1 MKKVK
6 AVPLKADF
14 IYWVIWTIFQEHP
27 VGRGY
32 PPVIGFYFLRLLKIL
47 ANWES
52 LWLTTTPSACC
63 IEPYTAYVLA
73 NLSDPAISIHLKL
86 LTWILS
92 PILSYI
98 LSSIS
103 RWLLLEVRFIPV
115 ADVVLFFSI
124 TANQYIRIEFGK
136 NRC

>member
-1 MKKVK
+1 MMKKVK

-14 IYWVIWTIFQEHP
+14 INWVIWINFQEHP

-47 ANWES
+47 ANWERFQ
-52 LWLTTTPSACC
+52 LTHKPCICS

-103 RWLLLEVRFIPV
+103 RWLLLEVWFIPV

-124 TANQYIRIEFGK
+124 KAQSSIN
-136 NRC
+136 